1 MGWEWEG
8 RHYKERNPD
17 AKGTIV
23 REKSGLRIIPLASAL
38 CWNWGKWGNCR
49 RGSRKVMWGQYSKL
63 QYFGHL
69 IQRADS
75 VKDPD
80 VGKDRRQEEK
90 GTTKD
95 EIVEWHH
102 WLNGHEFEQVLVDG
116 EGQRSLVCCS
126 SWGHK
131 ESDMTERLK
140 ETTNLS
146 VFSAMNTYMY
156 IIYV

>member
-1 MGWEWEG
+1 M
-8 RHYKERNPD
+8 
-17 AKGTIV
+17 
-23 REKSGLRIIPLASAL
+23 
-38 CWNWGKWGNCR
+38 
-49 RGSRKVMWGQYSKL
+49 MWGQYSKL

-102 WLNGHEFEQVLVDG
+102 
-116 EGQRSLVCCS
+116 
-126 SWGHK
+126 
-131 ESDMTERLK
+131 
-140 ETTNLS
+140 
-146 VFSAMNTYMY
+146 
-156 IIYV
+156 